1 MGLYIFFM
9 NGTGEFPLIVCYY
22 TQGTPYALDV
32 QGLKESCEKWNLAYQ
47 IEPIESFGSWELN
60 CCYKP
65 FFLLSKL
72 QELQRPLF
80 WIDADAVILK
90 KPLPLAEFS
99 VDLAVRI
106 NASLGF
112 DHPSKVISNSIFVN
126 ATQEAALLLK
136 SWATICYSGLTD
148 PARKEEYWD
157 QVGLRDAIFASTHNA
172 KVVNLPHAYA
182 AIYDHPIDN
191 KEILEPIIEHT
202 QASRRYK
209 KLIHS

>member
-1 MGLYIFFM
+1 MDCM
-9 NGTGEFPLIVCYY
+9 QHFPLIVCYY

-80 WIDADAVILK
+80 WIDADAVIVR
-90 KPLPLAEFS
+90 KPVPLAEFS
-99 VDLAVRI
+99 MDLAVRI
-106 NASLGF
+106 NDSLAL

-136 SWATICYSGLTD
+136 RWASICYSALTHPD
-148 PARKEEYWD
+148 RTEEYWD

-172 KVVNLPHAYA
+172 KVVNLPHSYA

-191 KEILEPIIEHT
+191 KEILEPIIQHT

-209 KLIHS
+209 KLINS

>member
-1 MGLYIFFM
+1 MAH
-9 NGTGEFPLIVCYY
+9 FPLIVSYY

-32 QGLKESCEKWNLAYQ
+32 QGLKESCEKWDLAYH

-80 WIDADAVILK
+80 WIDADGVIVRR
-90 KPLPLAEFS
+90 PEFLPEFS
-99 VDLAVRI
+99 ADLAVRI
-106 NASLGF
+106 NASLAPE
-112 DHPSKVISNSIFVN
+112 HPSKVISNTIFVN
-126 ATQEAALLLK
+126 TTSVAATLLKLWASMCYAAL
-136 SWATICYSGLTD
+136 TNPERT
-148 PARKEEYWD
+148 EEYWD
-157 QVGLRDAIFASTHNA
+157 QVGLRDAIQSTGNNA
-172 KVVNLPHAYA
+172 IVAPLPHAYA

-191 KEILEPIIEHT
+191 QEIPKPVIQHT

-209 KLIHS
+209 KLINSGA